1 MHSGIVQTSAIAKT
15 DSTVS
20 RVCTHLSPPM
30 YSNVSICHAFSFPT
44 SVISIN
50 EWMDG
55 WMDEDAHLR
64 DARSLGQSKAA
75 ARPLTM
81 NKALNL
87 LAPWFFGTGNLGIGM
102 IGLRQR

>member
-1 MHSGIVQTSAIAKT
+1 
-15 DSTVS
+15 
-20 RVCTHLSPPM
+20 
-30 YSNVSICHAFSFPT
+30 
-44 SVISIN
+44 
-50 EWMDG
+50 MDG

>member
-1 MHSGIVQTSAIAKT
+1 
-15 DSTVS
+15 
-20 RVCTHLSPPM
+20 
-30 YSNVSICHAFSFPT
+30 
-44 SVISIN
+44 
-50 EWMDG
+50 MDG

-64 DARSLGQSKAA
+64 DASSLGQSKAA

>member
-55 WMDEDAHLR
+55 WMKMLTCAMLV
-64 DARSLGQSKAA
+64 RSVNQ
-75 ARPLTM
+75 RPL
-81 NKALNL
+81 LVL
-87 LAPWFFGTGNLGIGM
+87 SP
-102 IGLRQR
+102 